1 MLLMPG
7 DDVVHP
13 AEVSAE
19 LAHAPNVQIVAP
31 WKGLALR
38 ESAMRRVR
46 DFLIANEPGS
56 DGVSR

>member
-1 MLLMPG
+1 MPG

-13 AEVSAE
+13 AEVSAD
-19 LAHAPNVQIVAP
+19 LAHAPNVQILAP

-46 DFLIANEPGS
+46 DFLVANEPDSG
-56 DGVSR
+56 GVPR